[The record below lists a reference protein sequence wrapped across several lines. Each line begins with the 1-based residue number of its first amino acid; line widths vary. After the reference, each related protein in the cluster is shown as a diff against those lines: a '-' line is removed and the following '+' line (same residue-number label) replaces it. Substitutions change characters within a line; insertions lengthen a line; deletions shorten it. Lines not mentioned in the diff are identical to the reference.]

1 MTRRPVQQRAKAT
14 VETIIEAGFIC
25 VARHGLQATTTRR
38 IADVAGLGVGSV
50 YEYFDNK
57 EAIYKAMNRHFVAE
71 VVGFVRPQI
80 QALVRMEIAD
90 AVRHLIEGFEQ
101 LLRRDD
107 ERYLKFVR
115 ATLANTQAFDFAPVR
130 DVLMDLLLQYVLRH
144 PQMARLPDL
153 AVMSHLLIHAS
164 VFIVVQHLSDENP
177 AFSFT
182 ELGAGLARMVHHYVA
197 MEIAALP

>member
-1 MTRRPVQQRAKAT
+1 MQQRAKAT

-38 IADVAGLGVGSV
+38 IADIAGLGVGSI

-57 EAIYKAMNRHFVAE
+57 EAIFTAMNRHFMAE
-71 VVGFVRPQI
+71 VVAFVRPQI
-80 QALVRMEIAD
+80 PELVRMEIVAS
-90 AVRHLIEGFEQ
+90 VRCLIDGIEV
-101 LLRRDD
+101 LLRRND
-107 ERYLKFVR
+107 ERYLRFVR
-115 ATLANTQAFDFAPVR
+115 ATLGNREAFDFGPVR
-130 DVLMDLLLQYVLRH
+130 DVLMDLLLQYVLHH

-164 VFIVVQHLSDENP
+164 VFIVVQHLSEENP
-177 AFSFT
+177 AFSFA
-182 ELGAGLARMVHHYVA
+182 ELGAGLARMVSHYVT